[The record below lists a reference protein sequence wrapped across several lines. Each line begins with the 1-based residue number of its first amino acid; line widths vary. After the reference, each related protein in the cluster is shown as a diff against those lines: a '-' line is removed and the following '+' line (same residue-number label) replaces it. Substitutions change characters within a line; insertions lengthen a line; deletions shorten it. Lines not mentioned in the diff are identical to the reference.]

1 DRFRCRRLKRQRVV
15 IGDLMRLIEPGR
27 NIDSSCWE
35 YARTLYDPLHWQR
48 KPDDKF
54 RRRLMRREMKPPSVE
69 GYSMRGDIGIRIQY
83 DKGREDAS
91 RCAEVESLECEDET
105 EGKKTRGRSKDG
117 KDSKETNEACDR
129 RESAGIDKGN
139 RCTECLPAGVYEVY
153 EEASVWELRAS
164 ILWGRDLLL
173 DGAKSCRPFVRIIFR
188 NRCIETAVV
197 TSYVNPVWME
207 TLVFYPVL
215 LCGSVRNLRTNP
227 PPIIVEVRSDE
238 LNKSEAF
245 LGRFVAMPFTCCAH
259 HGRPSARWFSLQF
272 PGGATRGAL
281 LASFELFLHDRNQ
294 ECSVP
299 PRPANKNSL
308 SNRYSAD
315 SSICPLFGQYTVHI
329 VCLGIRDYVSCS
341 RLSAMQRAYV
351 EVRIG
356 DRVGRT
362 ETLRHLKVNPNFA
375 RPVLTLDNV
384 ALPRQLCYAPPLT
397 FSLHQLSPFPFAS
410 AVAVCEVTSFAKYF
424 RKVPQVWNV

>member
-1 DRFRCRRLKRQRVV
+1 MTREGKMLVDVRKWSLLNVK
-15 IGDLMRLIEPGR
+15 MRLRERKRADEVKTEKI
-27 NIDSSCWE
+27 
-35 YARTLYDPLHWQR
+35 ARKR
-48 KPDDKF
+48 
-54 RRRLMRREMKPPSVE
+54 MKLV
-69 GYSMRGDIGIRIQY
+69 
-83 DKGREDAS
+83 
-91 RCAEVESLECEDET
+91 T
-105 EGKKTRGRSKDG
+105 EEKAQVSTKATGVQ
-117 KDSKETNEACDR
+117 NAC
-129 RESAGIDKGN
+129 
-139 RCTECLPAGVYEVY
+139 
-153 EEASVWELRAS
+153 
-164 ILWGRDLLL
+164 LL
-173 DGAKSCRPFVRIIFR
+173 GFMR